1 MGNTEGSQT
10 DIRQI
15 LIRRNIHISL
25 SHDELSIIIGSI
37 LGDAYVYP
45 LGKICFEQSSKQSDY
60 LNWKYSLLKRLAYPK
75 IAIVSRLDRRN
86 GVVSESKRFFL
97 RQYFR
102 KFRELFYPDGKKTI
116 PIQILEKWLTPLSL
130 AIWYM
135 DDGHLEKHKYPTI
148 ATESYRL
155 EDLDKVISL
164 LKDKF
169 KLDCLLN
176 KKKKRLR
183 IRSNSVNQFFDLI
196 FEYMPECM
204 KYKSLDPVTTRSRL
218 RRVKM
223 GRVIYSI
230 TRRPLTRKR
239 RVMV

>member
-15 LIRRNIHISL
+15 LIRKNINISL

-45 LGKICFEQSSKQSDY
+45 LGKICFEQSNKQSDY
-60 LNWKYSLLKRLAYPK
+60 LNWKYSRLRRLAYPK
-75 IAIVSRLDRRN
+75 IATVSRLDRRN
-86 GVVSESKRFFL
+86 GVVSESERFFL

-102 KFRELFYPDGKKTI
+102 KFRQLFYPDGKKTI

-130 AIWYM
+130 AVWYM

-155 EDLDKVISL
+155 EDLNKIISL
-164 LKDKF
+164 LKYKF
-169 KLDCLLN
+169 RLDCLLSE
-176 KKKKRLR
+176 KKKRLR
-183 IRSNSVNQFFDLI
+183 IRSNSVNQFFNLI
-196 FEYMPECM
+196 FKYMPECM
-204 KYKSLDPVTTRSRL
+204 KYKGLDPVTTRFLFRQDED
-218 RRVKM
+218 
-223 GRVIYSI
+223 G
-230 TRRPLTRKR
+230 
-239 RVMV
+239 

>member
-10 DIRQI
+10 DIRHI

-25 SHDELSIIIGSI
+25 SHDELSLIIGSI

-45 LGKICFEQSSKQSDY
+45 LGKICFEQSNKQSDY
-60 LNWKYSLLKRLAYPK
+60 LNWKYNLLRKLAYPK
-75 IAIVSRLDRRN
+75 IATVFRLDRRN

-102 KFRELFYPDGKKTI
+102 KFRQLFYPDGVKTI
-116 PIQILEKWLTPLSL
+116 PIQTLKKWFTPLSL
-130 AIWYM
+130 AVWYM

-155 EDLDKVISL
+155 EDLNDIISL
-164 LKDKF
+164 LKNKF
-169 KLDCLLN
+169 KLNCLLD
-176 KKKKRLR
+176 KKKRLR
-183 IRSNSVNQFFDLI
+183 IRSNSINQFFTLI
-196 FEYMPECM
+196 RKYMPECM
-204 KYKSLDPVTTRSRL
+204 KYKSLDPVTTGSRL

-223 GRVIYSI
+223 DRAIYSI